1 MPKEK
6 KGKTQP
12 QAVANDG
19 NQEENRE
26 NKQEQGPERKSVKVT
41 TSEGNTI
48 DKIRVF
54 QKDGNTMVQ
63 ADYGKLKPEGKTV
76 EERRAG
82 MRTQISRALTPEQA
96 QEYQRLYAEDPA
108 KAKEYAVK
116 QAYPMHVDDAAF
128 HQKEGNINGRDV
140 NYITIEKISENTL
153 LLNALR
159 KEGINV
165 DHMGKEKRQEVVD
178 AMSPEAKEVALK
190 GNEGLVGKW
199 QLAFGE
205 KGNKESRFFGIL
217 NKEELASIR
226 HRAEVT
232 LDDKGQVA
240 SIGKPLTMAD
250 IAGRMEQRVQKQR
263 QENEAKLEA
272 AKKVD
277 WTKFKM
283 PEGVSVTSLRYR
295 SAKDNPDHVWLSGK
309 VNGIDVFGL
318 LSKNETT
325 AVRNKLATL
334 EQAGA
339 ANKDFSQKVQ
349 DILSGKQEAIGED
362 AAVKAIVDRASDA
375 TAKAFTPEQAGYITK
390 FLGDI
395 DGDGRMDVAEELWGR
410 AKNDL
415 DAKGVNGAWQED
427 AHNELKDLAQ
437 GILRSEQQSLK
448 R

>member
-6 KGKTQP
+6 KSKAQP

-19 NQEENRE
+19 VQEENRQ
-26 NKQEQGPERKSVKVT
+26 NKQEQSSEKKPVQVT

-48 DKIRVF
+48 DKIRIF

-63 ADYGKLKPEGKTV
+63 ADYGKLNPEGKTK
-76 EERRAG
+76 EDRRAG
-82 MRTQISRALTPEQA
+82 MRTQISRSMTPEQA
-96 QEYQRLYAEDPA
+96 QEYQRQYAEDPA
-108 KAKEYAVK
+108 KAKEYAVR

-128 HQKEGNINGRDV
+128 HQKEGNINGRHV
-140 NYITIEKISENTL
+140 NYITIEKITENTL

-159 KEGINV
+159 KDNVDV
-165 DHMGKEKRQEVVD
+165 DHMSKEKRQEVID
-178 AMSPEAKEVALK
+178 AISPEAKAAALK

-250 IAGRMEQRVQKQR
+250 IAGRMEQRVLAQR
-263 QENEAKLEA
+263 QENEARMEA

-277 WTKFKM
+277 WSKFTL
-283 PEGVSVTSLRYR
+283 PEDANVTSLRY
-295 SAKDNPDHVWLSGK
+295 SNAKDHPDNVWLKGK

-318 LSKNETT
+318 LSTNETT

-334 EQAGA
+334 DQVAA
-339 ANKDFSQKVQ
+339 ANKDFSQKVA
-349 DILSGKQEAIGED
+349 DIVSGKQQGVSEND
-362 AAVKAIVDRASDA
+362 AVKAIVDRASDS
-375 TAKAFTPEQAGYITK
+375 TAKAFTPEQVGYITK

-395 DGDGRMDVAEELWGR
+395 DGDGRMDVAEELWGK

-415 DAKGVNGAWQED
+415 DAKAVNSAWQED

-437 GILRSEQQSLK
+437 GILRSEQQLLK